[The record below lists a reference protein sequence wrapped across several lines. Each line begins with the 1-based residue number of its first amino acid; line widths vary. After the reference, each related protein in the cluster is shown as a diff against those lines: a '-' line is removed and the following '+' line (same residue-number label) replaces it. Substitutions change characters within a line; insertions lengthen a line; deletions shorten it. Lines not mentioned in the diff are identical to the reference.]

1 MNGLEEIEEAI
12 DRLPLEDIR
21 RIAQWL
27 RDREKKRQDE
37 CLGTAYREMAL
48 DTEREREALE
58 WSEGV
63 IGDIAKGRPD
73 APR

>member
-1 MNGLEEIEEAI
+1 MKEIEEAI

-27 RDREKKRQDE
+27 RDREKTRQGE

-48 DTEREREALE
+48 DTERERDALE

-63 IGDIAKGRPD
+63 IGDIATDRPD
-73 APR
+73 VPR

>member
-12 DRLPLEDIR
+12 DRLPREDVR

-27 RDREKKRQDE
+27 RDRENRRQDE
-37 CLGTAYREMAL
+37 SLDSAYREMAQ

-63 IGDIAKGRPD
+63 VGDVAYLLL
-73 APR
+73 

>member
-27 RDREKKRQDE
+27 RDRQKKRQDE
-37 CLGTAYREMAL
+37 
-48 DTEREREALE
+48 
-58 WSEGV
+58 
-63 IGDIAKGRPD
+63 
-73 APR
+73 